1 MAGIA
6 QAERFQFSELEARI
20 ACNQAAQYRYVPN
33 GTQRISA
40 EVGIIK
46 FRYIRIDDRIRIY
59 AREEKR
65 LTSRWSSTAA
75 SLSGIVLKCRST

>member
-6 QAERFQFSELEARI
+6 QAERFQLSELEARI

-46 FRYIRIDDRIRIY
+46 FRYIP
-59 AREEKR
+59 
-65 LTSRWSSTAA
+65 
-75 SLSGIVLKCRST
+75 